1 MMIKKKPT
9 FSLKLMSLAT
19 KKSSFARIGR
29 MMSNSMHVNIANN
42 RWALKVLYNPPLSSN
57 VSTYVIQTIPSSR
70 TTRPQTIIE
79 INASI
84 QTNSLI
90 VVRQHLFSQTLA
102 TILQSSDHH
111 PQQILTADI
120 IAQTMEYSSDENQ
133 SSQCAICLGD
143 FNLADLLLQLTCK
156 HIYHREC
163 LLHWLQTHYRCP
175 YCRFLVYQQPVTPHM
190 FLIRQTTTT

>member
-1 MMIKKKPT
+1 
-9 FSLKLMSLAT
+9 
-19 KKSSFARIGR
+19 
-29 MMSNSMHVNIANN
+29 MSNSMHVNIANN

-57 VSTYVIQTIPSSR
+57 ISTYIIQTIPSSR

-79 INASI
+79 INSSI

-90 VVRQHLFSQTLA
+90 VVRQHLLNQTLA
-102 TILQSSDHH
+102 TILQSNEHH

-120 IAQTMEYSSDENQ
+120 IAQTIEYSSEGNHP
-133 SSQCAICLGD
+133 SQCAICLVD
-143 FNLADLLLQLTCK
+143 FNHADLLLQLTCK

-190 FLIRQTTTT
+190 FLIRQTTTTMSGEVQR

>member
-1 MMIKKKPT
+1 
-9 FSLKLMSLAT
+9 
-19 KKSSFARIGR
+19 
-29 MMSNSMHVNIANN
+29 MSNSMHVNIANN
-42 RWALKVLYNPPLSSN
+42 RWALKVLYNPLLSNLSS
-57 VSTYVIQTIPSSR
+57 TYIIQTIPSSR

-79 INASI
+79 INSSI

-90 VVRQHLFSQTLA
+90 VVRQHLIHNTIA
-102 TILQSSDHH
+102 TIIQSSISSFDSNN
-111 PQQILTADI
+111 QILTADI
-120 IAQTMEYSSDENQ
+120 IAQTIEYNQNENI

-143 FNLADLLLQLTCK
+143 FNLSDILLQLTCK

-190 FLIRQTTTT
+190 FLIRQTIT